1 VPRHRTVSDE
11 RLLDVALEIVHGSGP
26 SALSFATL
34 AGRVGLAASTIVQ
47 RFGSKANLLQAALLH
62 AWDRLDTDTAGA
74 IASAAPDATG
84 VVDLFVALSG
94 MYDTDDFADQ
104 LMVLRE
110 DLRDPVLRD
119 RGKSWIAV
127 LAGVV
132 EERLRGMPGGSA
144 GLGELLVAHW
154 QGTCTVWSF
163 TRSDPLPA
171 FVRRSMEQL
180 LARLTGPA
188 AVRPAARRAR
198 RT

>member
-1 VPRHRTVSDE
+1 MPRHRTVSDE
-11 RLLDVALEIVHGSGP
+11 RLLDAALEVVHGSGP

-34 AGRVGLAASTIVQ
+34 ASRVGLSGSTIVQ
-47 RFGSKANLLQAALLH
+47 RFGSKADLLQATLLH
-62 AWDRLDTDTAGA
+62 AWDRLDADTAAA

-104 LMVLRE
+104 LMVLR
-110 DLRDPVLRD
+110 D
-119 RGKSWIAV
+119 RGKRWIAL
-127 LAGVV
+127 LAGAV
-132 EERLRGMPGGSA
+132 EERLRDTPGGSE

-163 TRSDPLPA
+163 TRSGPLPA

-180 LARLTGPA
+180 LERLTGPTP
-188 AVRPAARRAR
+188 VRPAARRAR

>member
-1 VPRHRTVSDE
+1 MPRHRTVSDE
-11 RLLDVALEIVHGSGP
+11 RLLDAALEVVHGSGP

-34 AGRVGLAASTIVQ
+34 ASRVGLSGSTIVQ
-47 RFGSKANLLQAALLH
+47 RFGSKADLLQATLLH
-62 AWDRLDTDTAGA
+62 AWDRLDADTAAA

-119 RGKSWIAV
+119 RGKRWIAL
-127 LAGVV
+127 LAGAV
-132 EERLRGMPGGSA
+132 EERLRDTPGGSE

-163 TRSDPLPA
+163 TRSGPLPA

-180 LARLTGPA
+180 LERLTGPTP
-188 AVRPAARRAR
+188 VRPAARRAR